1 MTGTGYWVDLYQA
14 EQRLGGG
21 FLLTRRFVLTA
32 LHCLRG
38 LSLDEHVGIQLA
50 DGARVEGRVC
60 RQDKEADLAL
70 VEIGAGHQ
78 VRLPIP
84 AADVARDGDRWR
96 GPYRPAAHDVHLS
109 GRVSA
114 GAAQHLCVGG
124 ATIEALQLTADQHL
138 GDYSGYSGGPV
149 EGVGDDGSREPVV
162 VGILIEQAPDRAAE
176 ARAANV
182 LFAATIREAM
192 RRFDH
197 LDVVHLID
205 VLRPPGPERGH
216 AVEESRTS
224 ERFAG
229 TEALLL
235 QLDAWAQ
242 RNLIDPSQI
251 AELKFM
257 AVKALIDGEGNGG
270 GA

>member
-14 EQRLGGG
+14 QQRLGGG

-38 LSLDEHVGIQLA
+38 LSLDEHVDIELA
-50 DGARVEGRVC
+50 DGERVEGRVC

-78 VRLPIP
+78 VTLPIP

-149 EGVGDDGSREPVV
+149 EGVGNDGTRQPAV
-162 VGILIEQAPDRAAE
+162 VGILIEQAPDRASDT
-176 ARAANV
+176 RAANV
-182 LFAATIREAM
+182 LFAATIREAI

-205 VLRPPGPERGH
+205 VLRPPAPDHDVLVQDG
-216 AVEESRTS
+216 TS
-224 ERFAG
+224 PARFVG

-242 RNLIDPSQI
+242 RSLIDPSQI

-257 AVKALIDGEGNGG
+257 AVKALIDGGGSEG